1 MLARGSTSFC
11 CRRSHCFFFL
21 SRACFHSRPRAH
33 RPHPTFAGRPPLA
46 LNIVGGLNRRWVDP
60 RRSGPGSD
68 SGRTR
73 ESFRTFRASQGQA
86 GGLSFWVRRQRSLS
100 WIARDR
106 RSALSFPDRA
116 VFRKID
122 GISFVLGVSTAGFV
136 SSPLG
141 NPLYYTTKN
150 CTGTAYKLVDPSA
163 LVVETL
169 YLGESAAVVAGILYY
184 SMPGSSRKIVSNS
197 DTDPSRCRDVKLQAR
212 R

>member
-1 MLARGSTSFC
+1 MLARGSASFC

-46 LNIVGGLNRRWVDP
+46 LNIVGALIVVGLILAAAAPALTQDEPERVSEP
-60 RRSGPGSD
+60 F
-68 SGRTR
+68 
-73 ESFRTFRASQGQA
+73 EASQGQA
-86 GGLSFWVRRQRSLS
+86 GGSELLGPQAAVIVLDSKGQEVGPF
-100 WIARDR
+100 
-106 RSALSFPDRA
+106 FPDRA

-169 YLGESAAVVAGILYY
+169 YLGESAAVAGILYY